1 MLIPINFLLSF
12 ACLLLLVQKRQAG
25 AFFRLLLLVFLL
37 HTVVAGLGALPQFN
51 QLRIIQPLTAVA
63 LPLFCYLALCQAT
76 GQRLHLALSV
86 LALLLMAGSSLWLPQ
101 AIDGLMAV
109 IWMSSAAAMLITL
122 RQGRDTFC
130 QLPLESSGLSVNGW
144 RLLAVLL
151 IAVALIDIS
160 VAGLLEYRAGSG
172 VQLLTACGNLLVC
185 LLVALTLLLTPA
197 TASTAVKSR
206 KVKEGDAAVLERID
220 ELMRSGIHRETGLNL
235 EQLARKSGIPSR
247 QVSAAINALHRQSV
261 SQYVN
266 SWRIAE
272 ACEHLCRSQSTI
284 IEIMENVGFQTK
296 SNFNRE
302 FLRITGKTPSQW
314 RKESGEQSRIS

>member
-1 MLIPINFLLSF
+1 
-12 ACLLLLVQKRQAG
+12 
-25 AFFRLLLLVFLL
+25 
-37 HTVVAGLGALPQFN
+37 
-51 QLRIIQPLTAVA
+51 
-63 LPLFCYLALCQAT
+63 
-76 GQRLHLALSV
+76 
-86 LALLLMAGSSLWLPQ
+86 
-101 AIDGLMAV
+101 
-109 IWMSSAAAMLITL
+109 
-122 RQGRDTFC
+122 
-130 QLPLESSGLSVNGW
+130 
-144 RLLAVLL
+144 
-151 IAVALIDIS
+151 
-160 VAGLLEYRAGSG
+160 
-172 VQLLTACGNLLVC
+172 
-185 LLVALTLLLTPA
+185 
-197 TASTAVKSR
+197 
-206 KVKEGDAAVLERID
+206 VKEGDAAVLERID

-314 RKESGEQSRIS
+314 RKESGEQNRIS